1 MKVKTMQI
9 DKINIFKIELPFKG
23 NFSISRVKG
32 FSSTTIVVEVIA
44 DQGSLK
50 GYGEGLPVEFVTGE
64 TALTTI
70 RNISTLTREK
80 LFPWNLEDVTQI
92 WHFVDSLSKGMEQNA
107 AICALEM
114 ALLDLL
120 GRYQQKYILDYFPQ
134 SYSTDV
140 IYYGAQITLGD
151 KERILRLCRD
161 IKKFGIRHLRIKMDK
176 NFGQNKDALE
186 TVARV
191 FNGNAELRI
200 DPNGV
205 WDRELAFK
213 HIPLI
218 EKHNVHIVEE
228 PMLKSSPGF
237 EEFVAAMKAKG
248 VTLMACETAPT
259 LEAVETIIQE
269 QYYNMVNVKLCR
281 SGGFRR
287 AFRMID
293 RLRSNGIS
301 FQIGCTLGESGI
313 LSAAGRILGLLCRDA
328 SNFDGSYDQFLLK
341 ENTTIENVSFGP
353 GGKAGA
359 LSGHGLGITVS
370 QPQLER
376 LCDPGSSLSIVRPFR
391 SGEKDILLEKGV

>member
-1 MKVKTMQI
+1 LKVKTVQI

-23 NFSISRVKG
+23 NFSIARIKG
-32 FSSTTIVVEVIA
+32 FSSTTIIVEIIA
-44 DQGSLK
+44 DQGRLK

-64 TALTTI
+64 TAQTTI

-80 LFPWNLEDVTQI
+80 LFPWNLEDVTQV

-120 GRYQQKYILDYFPQ
+120 GKHQQKYILDYFPQ
-134 SYSTDV
+134 NYSTEV

-151 KERILRLCRD
+151 KEHIFKLCRN

-176 NFGQNKDALE
+176 NFSQNKDALE

-218 EKHNVHIVEE
+218 EKHKVRIVEE
-228 PMLKSSPGF
+228 PMPKSSSGF
-237 EEFVAAMKAKG
+237 RKFVATMKAMG
-248 VTLMACETAPT
+248 ITLMACET
-259 LEAVETIIQE
+259 LEAVETIIRE
-269 QYYNMVNVKLCR
+269 QYYDMVNVKLCR
-281 SGGFRR
+281 GGGFRR
-287 AFRMID
+287 SFRMID
-293 RLRSNGIS
+293 RLRSSGIS

-341 ENTTIENVSFGP
+341 ENTTLENVSFGP

-359 LSGHGLGITVS
+359 LSGHGLGVTVS
-370 QPQLER
+370 RSQLER
-376 LCDPGSSLSIVRPFR
+376 LCDTSSSLSIVP
-391 SGEKDILLEKGV
+391 